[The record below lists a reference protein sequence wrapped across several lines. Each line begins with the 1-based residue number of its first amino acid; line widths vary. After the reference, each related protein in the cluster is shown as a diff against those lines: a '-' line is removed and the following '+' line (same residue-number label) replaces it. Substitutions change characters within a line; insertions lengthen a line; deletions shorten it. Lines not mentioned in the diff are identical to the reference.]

1 MFDNCP
7 ICHATVR
14 REQLSCEICGA
25 ELHSEPASPA
35 ATVGAQKSGED
46 SGSGSGARTAAFC
59 THCGQGLTAGDLFC
73 ESCGGPIALP
83 SVGAIAFDAPAT
95 AGLRPEAGEAA
106 SPSRLSQVQRSLP
119 QSESSNG
126 RVSTASPLD
135 GYLLV
140 AAAALVVV
148 GSFSPWI
155 KATAVLVGT
164 VTRSGMDGGDGW
176 IAILLAVPL
185 AICGIR
191 KLTTNH
197 VPIPGGVTLLF
208 SVILGGLTTYEI
220 SDSSRRAHNANQAL
234 QGAGHAAVGA
244 GLWML
249 AISTALGVLGS
260 IIALSAATSE

>member
-14 REQLSCEICGA
+14 QQQLSCEICGA
-25 ELHSEPASPA
+25 ELHATASPA
-35 ATVGAQKSGED
+35 ATVGAQISGEGSS
-46 SGSGSGARTAAFC
+46 SGSEARAAAFC
-59 THCGQGLTAGDLFC
+59 RHCGHGLTAGDLFC
-73 ESCGGPIALP
+73 ESCGGPVALP
-83 SVGAIAFDAPAT
+83 SVGAIAFDILAT
-95 AGLRPEAGEAA
+95 GGHGPEAREAA
-106 SPSRLSQVQRSLP
+106 MPSRPSQVD
-119 QSESSNG
+119 SENSNG

-140 AAAALVVV
+140 AAAALVIV

-164 VTRSGMDGGDGW
+164 VTRTGADGGDGW

-185 AICGIR
+185 AIYGIR

-197 VPIPGGVTLLF
+197 VPIPGRLSLLF
-208 SVILGGLTTYEI
+208 SVILGALTVYEI
-220 SDSSRRAHNANQAL
+220 SDAARRARDANQAF
-234 QGAGHAAVGA
+234 QGVGHASVGV

-249 AISTALGVLGS
+249 AVGTASAVVGS
-260 IIALSAATSE
+260 IIALSASNAT